1 MQRPGLSSIPES
13 DSNKDLLARKRDSN
27 DTQSNV
33 SKKQNTGR
41 GAGGKS
47 RSSKKRVT
55 KTRKSTKRRRITS
68 RK

>member
-1 MQRPGLSSIPES
+1 MQPPGLSSIPES

-41 GAGGKS
+41 GGKS